1 MTELTSLVINEGYRY
16 FDWNVDAMD
25 ASSARSGDDVYYNV
39 VSNLSINKI
48 NVVLMHDTKSITANA
63 LSDIIDFGKKNGYK
77 FSNID
82 MNTYMVRHGLN
93 N

>member
-1 MTELTSLVINEGYRY
+1 
-16 FDWNVDAMD
+16 MD
-25 ASSARSGDDVYYNV
+25 ASSARNADDVYYNV

-63 LSDIIDFGKKNGYK
+63 LSDIIDFGKKNGYTFNK
-77 FSNID
+77 ID
-82 MNTYMVRHGLN
+82 MNTYMIRHGVN